1 MSINK
6 KLKIIVIGLGYVGLP
21 LSIEFGKKREV
32 IGFDINKQRIK
43 ELNQGIDH
51 TREIKSIQFK
61 KAKKLTFTFKE
72 NEIRTKDKTIFIIT
86 TPTPIDKNKRPDLS
100 FLKKACQTV
109 GRYLKYNDVVVFEST
124 VFPGCTEDF
133 CVPIL
138 QKVSKLKFNKDFFCG
153 YSPERINPGDKSHK
167 INNTIKVVS
176 GSNPKITKL
185 LKSLY
190 SEIVN
195 AGVYLAPSIKVAE
208 AAKVIENTQR
218 DLNVAFI
225 NELSIIFNKL
235 GIDTE
240 DVLKTASTKWNFQSF
255 KPGLVGGHCIGVD
268 PYYLTHKAKSLGYN
282 PNIILS
288 GRMLNDSMAKY
299 VSRTFI
305 KAMKQKLIK
314 VDKSNVLIM
323 GLSFKENCPD
333 TRNSKVFDLI
343 KILKKNSIKTHI
355 YDPWVDK
362 KVVKKKFDIDVIK
375 NLNKKKFDGIIIT
388 VAHDEFKNNI
398 DKIKKLLKTN
408 SIIYDLKHIYPRSD
422 VDLRL

>member
-225 NELSIIFNKL
+225 NELSIICNKL

-268 PYYLTHKAKSLGYN
+268 PYYLTYKAKSLGYN

-288 GRMLNDSMAKY
+288 GRILNDSMTKY
-299 VSRTFI
+299 VSRIFI
-305 KAMKQKLIK
+305 RAMKQKLIK
-314 VDKSNVLIM
+314 IAKSNVLIM

-343 KILKKNSIKTHI
+343 KILKKNLIKIHT
-355 YDPWVDK
+355 YDPWVNIK
-362 KVVKKKFDIDVIK
+362 EVKRKFGIDVMK

-398 DKIKKLLKTN
+398 DKIKKLLKTK
-408 SIIYDLKHIYPRSD
+408 SVIYDLKHIYPRSD